1 MSSTRFISHRTTRS
15 PEASTTFF
23 LGINSQLGRMEISG
37 KKNTLSAQQKR
48 TELHLAIQRP
58 RHPNASVGEA
68 AWRKKEQKNAFVA
81 FVNDHSKDDLL
92 EETHGLLADTWQN
105 PAFESDETFE
115 NPVFES
121 DE

>member
-1 MSSTRFISHRTTRS
+1 
-15 PEASTTFF
+15 
-23 LGINSQLGRMEISG
+23 MEISG